1 MSYVNNMS
9 YVDYMSIFLN
19 RLKHFF
25 LFLKTLVLYKTLL
38 IYKDGKP
45 KLIKTNIL
53 RENTSILCKRNNF

>member
-25 LFLKTLVLYKTLL
+25 LFLKTLVIYKTLL

-45 KLIKTNIL
+45 KL
-53 RENTSILCKRNNF
+53 